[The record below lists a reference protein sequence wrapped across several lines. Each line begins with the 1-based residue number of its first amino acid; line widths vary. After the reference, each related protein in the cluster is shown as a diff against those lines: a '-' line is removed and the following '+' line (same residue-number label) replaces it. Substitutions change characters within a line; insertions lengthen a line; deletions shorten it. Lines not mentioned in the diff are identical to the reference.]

1 MAGCGGG
8 LISRAPHKPL
18 NHDEFQPPEV
28 INRLKIFPHDGLECA
43 LFMGDLFIVTRA
55 CVVRGRGM
63 VFRTADAIAM
73 LLIGLESVDDDA
85 PVYSS
90 PAGPVGRS
98 TRPCSLLS

>member
-1 MAGCGGG
+1 
-8 LISRAPHKPL
+8 
-18 NHDEFQPPEV
+18 
-28 INRLKIFPHDGLECA
+28 
-43 LFMGDLFIVTRA
+43 
-55 CVVRGRGM
+55 M